1 MKKFLKIASVVA
13 VANLLLFWTAYG
25 RPSLTIRPVSVS
37 IEPVSEETFLRRTV

>member
-1 MKKFLKIASVVA
+1 MRKFLKIASVVV
-13 VANLLLFWTAYG
+13 VANLLFFWTTYG